1 MAGRGLMAIFA
12 AWFACLPLLGHSMRA
27 ELEDIESQ
35 MLSDADA
42 ASFAQASEVLLRAAD
57 SFYMSTEMM
66 EERREAE
73 GHMLAAGLQELGL
86 EVQDRFRLFA
96 LGRALKLA
104 QRGISLHK
112 DPEPRSSTQ
121 RWKTLKAMTHAAMSG
136 YNASCEDSGN
146 LNRWLLDM
154 TAAEGTRQQA
164 NTAAHLRALQALRN
178 YCRLKALVKAKDGK
192 IEVSNEDF
200 QRLRETTER
209 IDGHTPLE
217 PVPRGSIHQ
226 TAEEKRQWHKAEAMK
241 DLQWI
246 GNWNP
251 ASVQQLKGLFLRAT
265 VINRRLSA
273 LADFITKNS
282 QVDWMTVEKKSE
294 RKLSLGALGDAV
306 VKGVKFVGKYTMEYI
321 AKLGKNT
328 QMFFVNCWSSFKQ
341 RLSQSERRCKKDGE
355 KGSLRAAKKANLGTD
370 MGEEAIT
377 ARAQT
382 LSDTSAENLQ
392 VQTAKVDEALNEA
405 ADEANRGAL
414 PEEEARETM
423 RTAKETAQNLQGELV
438 NNSDDHAG
446 VMQKIDDAETSIE
459 TAETHV
465 CRTARKGAVQHLKAV
480 FTKAQN
486 VMKSSLK
493 VTAPNLAIRGAGV
506 SAAGI
511 GGGVEEVIDFRNRE
525 IGQFRWGSGSFGP
538 SVTGASLGGYA
549 GFGWKGYKQNWTL
562 QEAYVTGLFTSASL
576 TPSIFGINAG
586 LGVTFATDAD
596 NSVPGPW
603 VPEPHGVN
611 GVTLGWSAGFSI
623 FKAAVP
629 MSVDVGASYYWY
641 LNSECF
647 SSLSE
652 MVKYIWLPLCKDCS
666 GASEHTKIAAIRS
679 GIKLTS
685 FPIISETVFSLMA
698 TVYDKFVRE
707 DGYETQC
714 SPSSVTLRH
723 DASHYLRQLGELVLA
738 NAKML
743 EEVRKQFDKV
753 VSEMVVA
760 EMYNPDFED
769 SEEYDEFFEAASKN
783 FDTCAAR
790 GPINSIE
797 AENGRSWRKEMSDDD
812 LTRLCESYS
821 NESGLDLNC
830 HNGESR
836 EAREE
841 RVANYEQLQMG
852 MLSLQELDAL
862 IYDVRPHSKA
872 GKKLKELQ
880 MSCKSKSEEEQE
892 NCLSSV
898 NALKVLQL
906 VDDSVLSQIC
916 QRKGLDCKQ
925 PSKMIW
931 KACTWCKKNDFDAIS
946 QGMKILLTDG
956 GGTEDQASA
965 DHPFGTCTT
974 DADCWLE
981 NTRCMGEDEERFCG
995 CKENTCY
1002 ALVPNPK
1009 NQSDRF
1015 DLVPACEARENDWRT
1030 MSTHMRR
1037 SILTYRHS
1045 LGELAGQIASLPS
1058 A

>member
-1 MAGRGLMAIFA
+1 
-12 AWFACLPLLGHSMRA
+12 
-27 ELEDIESQ
+27 
-35 MLSDADA
+35 
-42 ASFAQASEVLLRAAD
+42 
-57 SFYMSTEMM
+57 
-66 EERREAE
+66 
-73 GHMLAAGLQELGL
+73 
-86 EVQDRFRLFA
+86 
-96 LGRALKLA
+96 
-104 QRGISLHK
+104 
-112 DPEPRSSTQ
+112 
-121 RWKTLKAMTHAAMSG
+121 
-136 YNASCEDSGN
+136 
-146 LNRWLLDM
+146 
-154 TAAEGTRQQA
+154 
-164 NTAAHLRALQALRN
+164 
-178 YCRLKALVKAKDGK
+178 
-192 IEVSNEDF
+192 
-200 QRLRETTER
+200 
-209 IDGHTPLE
+209 
-217 PVPRGSIHQ
+217 
-226 TAEEKRQWHKAEAMK
+226 
-241 DLQWI
+241 
-246 GNWNP
+246 
-251 ASVQQLKGLFLRAT
+251 
-265 VINRRLSA
+265 
-273 LADFITKNS
+273 
-282 QVDWMTVEKKSE
+282 
-294 RKLSLGALGDAV
+294 
-306 VKGVKFVGKYTMEYI
+306 
-321 AKLGKNT
+321 
-328 QMFFVNCWSSFKQ
+328 
-341 RLSQSERRCKKDGE
+341 
-355 KGSLRAAKKANLGTD
+355 
-370 MGEEAIT
+370 
-377 ARAQT
+377 
-382 LSDTSAENLQ
+382 
-392 VQTAKVDEALNEA
+392 
-405 ADEANRGAL
+405 
-414 PEEEARETM
+414 
-423 RTAKETAQNLQGELV
+423 
-438 NNSDDHAG
+438 
-446 VMQKIDDAETSIE
+446 MQKIDDAETSIE

-465 CRTARKGAVQHLKAV
+465 CRTTRKSAMQRLKAV
-480 FTKAQN
+480 FRQAQH
-486 VMKSSLK
+486 VMKSSVK
-493 VTAPNLAIRGAGV
+493 VMAPNLGIRGTGV
-506 SAAGI
+506 SAVGF

-666 GASEHTKIAAIRS
+666 GASEHAKVATIRS

-714 SPSSVTLRH
+714 SPGSVTLRH
-723 DASHYLRQLGELVLA
+723 DASHFLRQLGELMLT

-743 EEVRKQFDKV
+743 EEVRKQWDKV
-753 VSEMVVA
+753 VSEMVIA
-760 EMYNPDFED
+760 QTYNPNFTD
-769 SEEYDEFFEAASKN
+769 SEEYEEWLEAASQE
-783 FDTCAAR
+783 FDSCSAR
-790 GPINSIE
+790 GPINSIQ
-797 AENGRSWRKEMSDDD
+797 AETAKSWRKEMSDDD
-812 LTRLCESYS
+812 LTQLCESYS

-892 NCLSSV
+892 NCLSSLE
-898 NALKVLQL
+898 ALKVLQL
-906 VDDSVLSQIC
+906 ADDKAISQLC
-916 QRKGLDCKQ
+916 ARKGLECKK
-925 PSKMIW
+925 PSTMLR
-931 KACTWCKKNDFDAIS
+931 KACFWCKKIDFDKIAQS
-946 QGMKILLTDG
+946 MKILLTDG
-956 GGTEDQASA
+956 GGTEDQASETN
-965 DHPFGTCTT
+965 PFGTCIA